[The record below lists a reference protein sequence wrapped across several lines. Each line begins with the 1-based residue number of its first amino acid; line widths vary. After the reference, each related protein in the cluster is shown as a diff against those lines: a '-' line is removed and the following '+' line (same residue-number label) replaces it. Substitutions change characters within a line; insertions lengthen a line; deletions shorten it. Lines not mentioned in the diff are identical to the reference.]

1 MSFEVAVE
9 QIAYESGDE
18 FVSDD
23 DGDVTNE
30 HEIDDSMASDV
41 RSDIDA
47 VGDDDD
53 TDADRRPAWLP
64 FGDDDEDIRAA
75 NAHLGHA
82 GVGGGGVRRAV
93 RVVSSIGRDA
103 VDEQIERVASRSNY
117 SEVLW
122 RKQKPNWY
130 FFGGQ
135 RVEVRA
141 PFVGAPVRVHGRRG
155 VEESLEAFIERAGK
169 TEVARMRGV
178 AAYAN
183 LQQMRQQTAGGNR
196 SIFVGA
202 K

>member
-1 MSFEVAVE
+1 MSFEVAAFG

-23 DGDVTNE
+23 EGDAGIE
-30 HEIDDSMASDV
+30 HAMDDSVASDV
-41 RSDIDA
+41 QSDVD
-47 VGDDDD
+47 
-53 TDADRRPAWLP
+53 DADNADGRPAWLP

-75 NAHLGHA
+75 NAQLSHVGA
-82 GVGGGGVRRAV
+82 GAGSGVRRAV
-93 RVVSSIGRDA
+93 RVVSTIGRDA
-103 VDEQIERVASRSNY
+103 TDEQIERVASRSNY
-117 SEVLW
+117 TEVLW

-141 PFVGAPVRVHGRRG
+141 PFVGAPVLVHGRRG
-155 VEESLEAFIERAGK
+155 VQESLEAFIERAGK

-183 LQQMRQQTAGGNR
+183 LQQMAQQTAGGNR